1 MSKMKINL
9 KSFIPPLQWLP
20 SYNFRTL
27 GTDAIAGMMLT
38 AYAIPVSL
46 AYATLA
52 GLPPQYGIF
61 GYLLGGL
68 FYALLGTSRQ
78 LAIGPTSAI
87 SMVIGVTL
95 ANLSGGDPQRWLDL
109 ASLTAV
115 ILAVMCFLAYFLRL
129 DSIINF
135 ISETVL
141 TGFKA
146 GAALTIILTQ
156 LPKLFGVSA
165 GGANF
170 FSKLTDL
177 FHKLPGTNL
186 YVFIFGIVAF
196 ILIILGE
203 KYFRGKP
210 VAIYVVILSILL
222 ISFTSLS
229 EHGFNTVGIIPA
241 ELPKLHIPKLNWTD
255 MQSVGLLAGAC
266 FLLAYIESVSAGRT
280 LAHKNGYDINP
291 HQELLALGLANLATA
306 FGHGY
311 PVSGGLSQSAVNDG
325 AGAKTPMS
333 LVFTSVFIGIC
344 LLFLASLLKNLPTVI
359 LASIVFAAVIKLI
372 NIKEFRRMWRA
383 NKFDFVIA
391 MLATVCVLALGI
403 LQGVIIGALAS
414 LILIIKFVSSP
425 HVAILGKIP
434 ATERYSD
441 IGRHTDNL
449 LTPGIL
455 MFRVEAPIVYFN
467 VNYIYSHIWP
477 KIEKEMSTLK
487 IVIFDLST
495 SAYIDSSGARLI
507 KKLYENLEPKGVIFK
522 VAEAHSEARDILRF
536 EEIEHLLGHVSRRDS
551 LHDVV
556 TNTLTE
562 AEMRE
567 KIREE
572 SI

>member
-1 MSKMKINL
+1 MKINF

-20 SYNFRTL
+20 SYNFSTL
-27 GTDAIAGMMLT
+27 GADAIAGLMLT

-61 GYLLGGL
+61 GYFLGGF
-68 FYALLGTSRQ
+68 FYALLGSSRQ

-87 SMVIGVTL
+87 SMVIGITL
-95 ANLSGGDPQRWLDL
+95 SGLSGGDPQRWLDL
-109 ASLTAV
+109 ASLSGV
-115 ILAVMCFLAYFLRL
+115 VLAAMSFLAYFLRL

-156 LPKLFGVSA
+156 LPKLFGVPS
-165 GGANF
+165 GGTNF
-170 FSKLTDL
+170 ISRLVDL
-177 FHKLPGTNL
+177 VHKLPGTNF
-186 YVFIFGIVAF
+186 YVFAFGIVAIILMF
-196 ILIILGE
+196 LGERFFKGKPIAILVVVASILII
-203 KYFRGKP
+203 
-210 VAIYVVILSILL
+210 
-222 ISFTSLS
+222 SFTPLKG
-229 EHGFNTVGIIPA
+229 HGFNTVGIIPS
-241 ELPKLHIPKLNWTD
+241 ELPKFHVPDLNWTD
-255 MQSVGLLAGAC
+255 IQSVIILAGAC

-280 LAHKNGYDINP
+280 LAHQNGYDINP
-291 HQELLALGLANLATA
+291 HQELLALGLANLGTA

-333 LVFTSVFIGIC
+333 LVFTSFFIGIC

-359 LASIVFAAVIKLI
+359 LASIVFVAVLKLI
-372 NIKEFRRMWRA
+372 NIKEFARMWRV
-383 NKFDFVIA
+383 NKSDFVIA
-391 MLATVCVLALGI
+391 LLAGVCVLAFGI
-403 LQGVIIGALAS
+403 LQGVVIGALAS

-425 HVAILGKIP
+425 HVAVLGKIP

-441 IGRHTDNL
+441 ISRHPDNI
-449 LTPGIL
+449 LTPGVL

-467 VNYIYSHIWP
+467 VGYIYSRIWP
-477 KIEKEMSTLK
+477 RIEKDSSSLK

-495 SAYIDSSGARLI
+495 SAYVDSSGARLI
-507 KKLYENLEPKGVIFK
+507 KKLYENLEPRGILFK

-536 EEIEHLLGHVSRRDS
+536 EDIEHLLGHVSRRDS
-551 LHDVV
+551 LHDVL
-556 TNTLTE
+556 TRTLSE
-562 AEMRE
+562 EEMKE

-572 SI
+572 SV